1 MFSWYRNSALT
12 IVHLSDISDRTSFA
26 DSIWIK
32 RGWTL
37 QELLASSKVL
47 FYTQDW
53 SLYRDCTTANHK
65 SDGAILTELHQ
76 ATGIEELHLKNFIP
90 GVDDAR
96 SKLRWASTRHTTR
109 AEDVAYSLFGI
120 FQVSLPIIYGE
131 SAPSALG
138 RLLGEILTRSGDV
151 SVLDWVG
158 EASSFHSCF
167 PTSLTPYGTRSWMQP
182 IPSGPSKHN
191 GADLDEGRKLY
202 GALARLSSPRFVAG
216 RLDLPCIVHRVIKV
230 KLLETSSA
238 TSDHDYELVAS
249 GLAPLRLEPSSRL
262 REGSGASLPY
272 VIVRPWSPK
281 LLDLFTHDDPGSLLD
296 WLGRPF
302 NALLLQS
309 PRHIEYKR
317 IASDCPISA
326 RVEGLVSVVNSECRI
341 LEIV

>member
-109 AEDVAYSLFGI
+109 AEDVAYFAFLEFFRSPYLSYMANPH
-120 FQVSLPIIYGE
+120 QVP
-131 SAPSALG
+131 
-138 RLLGEILTRSGDV
+138 
-151 SVLDWVG
+151 
-158 EASSFHSCF
+158 
-167 PTSLTPYGTRSWMQP
+167 LTPLGGDPYTVGRCLCLRLGLEKHRRSIVAFLPASHHTP

-238 TSDHDYELVAS
+238 TSDHDYEL
-249 GLAPLRLEPSSRL
+249 LEPSSRL
-262 REGSGASLPY
+262 REGSVQVY
-272 VIVRPWSPK
+272 RIPK

-326 RVEGLVSVVNSECRI
+326 SVEGLVSVVNSECRI